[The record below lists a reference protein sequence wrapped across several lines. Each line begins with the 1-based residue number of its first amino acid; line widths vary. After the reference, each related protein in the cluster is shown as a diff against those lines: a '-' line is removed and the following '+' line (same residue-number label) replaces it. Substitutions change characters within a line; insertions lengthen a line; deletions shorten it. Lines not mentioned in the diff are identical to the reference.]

1 MQTSGTN
8 SEHKHSEIKH
18 FSTLNCNKCKIIKT
32 QKTLS
37 LSIASKFS
45 DMHLCFVFCA
55 VFVLSLLLVIM
66 GGQHDG
72 LLLPILYIYI
82 YIIFYSWQIN
92 SAAAAL
98 ISHCNQLS
106 VTHQVEASPEGGTG
120 SASGD
125 HQPKHDCT

>member
-66 GGQHDG
+66 GGQHDR
-72 LLLPILYIYI
+72 LLLSGSHYVESGVLITRIR
-82 YIIFYSWQIN
+82 
-92 SAAAAL
+92 SAKNAV
-98 ISHCNQLS
+98 
-106 VTHQVEASPEGGTG
+106 VTNGKIKSR
-120 SASGD
+120 
-125 HQPKHDCT
+125 